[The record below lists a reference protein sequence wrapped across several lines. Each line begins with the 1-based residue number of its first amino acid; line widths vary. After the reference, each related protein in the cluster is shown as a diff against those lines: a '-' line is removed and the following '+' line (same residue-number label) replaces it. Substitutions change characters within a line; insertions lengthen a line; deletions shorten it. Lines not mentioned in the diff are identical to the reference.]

1 MDSPTSDV
9 LLLSEDDSGLLVNG
23 SFSNSSAS
31 SGSNKHSPQFKC
43 KECDDE
49 LSLSQEDSLIDDSD
63 TSYTQQFNTLK
74 KCPIVHKS
82 ENPIQPPVEFQ
93 DSPCNSFNVYSP
105 PFEFKDNQCRHV
117 RSPVYTNECMI
128 RVEQYAD
135 GFIKSLINDSLTDLD
150 PLHDTRHLTK
160 QKLYHNLGIYWK
172 TNYRLPNGSNNSLLS
187 TISSSHNSLFNVVSS
202 DDSNFISSA
211 VSHDALNSDTYTLP
225 IDSSPFNVAFRRP
238 LRKKRKFR
246 DQCHSVPLSKKS
258 GEKCINVQEPIHM
271 TVKDVRTILHNI
283 YSNTGEC
290 SKPEVA
296 NVSKC
301 NDVQNDHNKENCVSK
316 ASSKSKIRKNSFM
329 VNIKHKKAKENST
342 SEDIAGHT
350 SSHSTRKI
358 FCSSPFISST
368 KSNFSFS
375 LKQTFCNIFR
385 SRKNTSTDLD
395 PGLNPT
401 DTVVLLDVTKETTFE
416 KRALPPVPD
425 DGPRDTYERET
436 SMDFASSIE
445 KVKDYGWYWG
455 PTSGEAAEKI
465 LSNEPDG
472 SFIVRDSS
480 DDHYIFSLTFKLN
493 GFVRHVR
500 IEHDQGNFSFG
511 SCTKFKSNTIVEF
524 VENAVEHSRSGRYL
538 FFLHRRPILGPMRV
552 QLLHPVSRFKQVQSL
567 QHMARFVILKTV
579 RRDLIYKL
587 PLPRRLIDYLN
598 TPHYYCEQLG
608 SSDSSKSTT
617 PTPAVHLISFTPS

>member
-31 SGSNKHSPQFKC
+31 SSSNKHSPQFKC

-63 TSYTQQFNTLK
+63 TSYTQQYNTLK
-74 KCPIVHKS
+74 KCPSVQKS

-93 DSPCNSFNVYSP
+93 DHTNSINVYSP
-105 PFEFKDNQCRHV
+105 PFEFKDNQCKHIQ
-117 RSPVYTNECMI
+117 SPVYTNECMI
-128 RVEQYAD
+128 HVEKYAE
-135 GFIKSLINDSLTDLD
+135 GFIKSLIIDSLKHLD
-150 PLHDTRHLTK
+150 PLHDTRHIK
-160 QKLYHNLGIYWK
+160 QQKLYHNLGIYWK

-225 IDSSPFNVAFRRP
+225 IDSSPFNIAFRRP

-246 DQCHSVPLSKKS
+246 DQCHSIPVSKKS
-258 GEKCINVQEPIHM
+258 GEKCVNVQEPIHM

-283 YSNTGEC
+283 YSNTEEC

-316 ASSKSKIRKNSFM
+316 ISSSKCKIRKKSFM
-329 VNIKHKKAKENST
+329 VNIKHKKAKDNST
-342 SEDIAGHT
+342 AEDIGGHS
-350 SSHSTRKI
+350 SSHPTRKI

-385 SRKNTSTDLD
+385 SRKSTSTDLD
-395 PGLNPT
+395 PELNPT
-401 DTVVLLDVTKETTFE
+401 DTVVLLDVTKEATFE
-416 KRALPPVPD
+416 NRALPPVPD

-436 SMDFASSIE
+436 SMDFATSIE

-455 PTSGEAAEKI
+455 PTSGEVAEKI

-511 SCTKFKSNTIVEF
+511 SCTKFKSHTIVEF

-567 QHMARFVILKTV
+567 QHMARFVILKMV
-579 RRDLIYKL
+579 RRDLIHKL

-608 SSDSSKSTT
+608 SSDSSQSST
-617 PTPAVHLISFTPS
+617 PTPAVHLISFTPP